1 MAFHLQVFQRRFDGT
16 VEFYRNFVAYENGF
30 GNVSGEFWLGKYFDW
45 CKPTNILLLTISVNI
60 GYIWYRHVC
69 L

>member
-1 MAFHLQVFQRRFDGT
+1 VAFYLQVFQRRFDGT

-45 CKPTNILLLTISVNI
+45 CKPTNI
-60 GYIWYRHVC
+60 
-69 L
+69 